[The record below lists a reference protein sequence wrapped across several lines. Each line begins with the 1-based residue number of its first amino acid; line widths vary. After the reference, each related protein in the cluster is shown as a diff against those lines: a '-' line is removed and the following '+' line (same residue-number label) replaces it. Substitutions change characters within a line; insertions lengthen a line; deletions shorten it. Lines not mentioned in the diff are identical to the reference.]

1 MDIRQLEKTD
11 EAAFLRFNQVLLAEK
26 EAGNIFVQTK
36 AVMDFDAFYEKMK
49 MAEVTEKEDW
59 SKTTV
64 YYAFVDGEIAGR
76 ISCRWELEK
85 GNLAEVGGHVGY
97 VTAPTFRRK
106 GIMKALLAF
115 AMERYRER
123 GMDRLFITALE
134 DNLPSCKTIESKGGI
149 LQDRIYLEDEQAY
162 LNRYW
167 INL

>member
-1 MDIRQLEKTD
+1 
-11 EAAFLRFNQVLLAEK
+11 
-26 EAGNIFVQTK
+26 
-36 AVMDFDAFYEKMK
+36 

-134 DNLPSCKTIESKGGI
+134 DNLPSCKTIESMGGI
-149 LQDRIYLEDEQAY
+149 LQDQFYLADEQAF
-162 LNRYW
+162 LSRYW
-167 INL
+167 VHL